1 MDKYSNSKWTSVN
14 KIFGWRHFEVRNV
27 FKKQKKIEL
36 FSVCDKSISVIINI
50 DEIENK
56 EKWLPG
62 WKEIV

>member
-27 FKKQKKIEL
+27 LKKQKKIEL
-36 FSVCDKSISVIINI
+36 FSVCDKSISIIINI

>member
-14 KIFGWRHFEVRNV
+14 KIFGWRHFEVRNI
-27 FKKQKKIEL
+27 FKKLKKIEL
-36 FSVCDKSISVIINI
+36 FSVCDKSISIIINI

>member
-27 FKKQKKIEL
+27 LKKQKKIEL
-36 FSVCDKSISVIINI
+36 FSVCDKSISIIINI

-56 EKWLPG
+56 EKWLLG